1 MTAPKYVQDT
11 TKQKSK
17 PTPGASTV
25 SRTANVRV
33 VARIR
38 PLAEYEIENGSKPC
52 VEKLPCGGGGDG
64 TTVDGGPQSLQ
75 INQGEK
81 RWFELDAVIDES
93 SSQEDVYRMSGTK
106 DAIRTDVFQG
116 FNCTILA
123 YGQTGAGK
131 SFTMGTALATRDED
145 GEGGSGIIESDG
157 LIPRACHDLFD
168 TVREKCDSNA
178 HVECSYLEV
187 YNEEI
192 RDLLCASNDHSH
204 LRIRETLDGQVYV
217 RGLEARTVKT
227 PSDVGALMEEAN
239 SRRVV
244 ASTKMNATSSRSHA
258 ICVLRVKG
266 VLDDGTKFESKLT
279 LVDLAGSERLKK
291 TEAKGNRA
299 QEGISINKGLF
310 VLGQVVSALAEQR
323 PKFQRKPPFRDSKL
337 TRLLQDSLGG
347 NSRTIMIACCSP
359 ADFNLE
365 ETINTLRYATQAR
378 NIKNSATA
386 NVVQTI
392 SQEEA
397 RKLKRENE
405 LLTAQIAE
413 LQETIRKLTQDVT
426 QEDLER
432 SMSAIQCEMAGGNSV
447 GGHETPPNFGS
458 PVSAESAFVSPSRMG
473 RHRSSALPITPELER
488 PEPFKDDED
497 DDDDKFAP
505 LQETLDI
512 GGRTVHKKNSGNRTD
527 SANGNGLSLDAHFSR
542 SSFGNGGETYQRDDE
557 ELSLQIEDAFDMHSY
572 TGNHSPRKRN
582 KATAAPKTYAEL
594 EEENLELEARL
605 RLAERDVRA
614 TVHDTAIEMPAL
626 KMRVQMLEESLN
638 ESVML
643 EEETMA
649 LKQELEEAKADKESA
664 QRAAQ
669 QLSDFMEQQ
678 KKKFGFRGDEL
689 EKKRLSYFRQRL
701 DERWVTFV
709 VTVLSNF
716 KEQMRLLGD
725 YFDMVVRVVESPE
738 ILTMLGTQQNRKRT
752 GGWFARAP
760 GQKEIQEEKELRNRL
775 LQEHIKFFNERLL
788 EIEDEINHR
797 TESVDAISEGLSN
810 DRVQLEAELDE
821 TEFVRDLFSKKGEK
835 LIRQLTTIMTSQ
847 LFTIPAATAAK
858 TYATASSFG

>member
-1 MTAPKYVQDT
+1 MAGPIHVQDGSAPDDGGVAM
-11 TKQKSK
+11 KNSK
-17 PTPGASTV
+17 AGSGPT
-25 SRTANVRV
+25 TANVRV

-38 PLAEYEIENGSKPC
+38 PLANYEIENGSTPC
-52 VEKLPCGGGGDG
+52 VQKLPGGTAD
-64 TTVDGGPQSLQ
+64 GPQTLQ

-81 RWFELDAVIDES
+81 RWFELDAVLDES
-93 SSQEDVYRMSGTK
+93 CSQKDVYAMSGARN
-106 DAIRTDVFQG
+106 AIRNDVFLG

-131 SFTMGTALATRDED
+131 SFTMGTALGVRG
-145 GEGGSGIIESDG
+145 GEGIVESDG
-157 LIPRACHDLFD
+157 LIPRACHDLFE
-168 TVREKCDSNA
+168 TVRVKCDSNA
-178 HVECSYLEV
+178 HVECSYMEV

-192 RDLLCASNDHSH
+192 RDLLCETNDHSH

-217 RGLEARTVKT
+217 RGLQARTVST

-266 VLDDGTKFESKLT
+266 VLDDATKFESKLT

-291 TEAKGNRA
+291 TEAKGSRA

-337 TRLLQDSLGG
+337 TRILQDSLGG

-359 ADFNLE
+359 ADFNVE

-386 NVVQTI
+386 NLVQTI

-413 LQETIRKLTQDVT
+413 LQETIKRLTQDVT
-426 QEDLER
+426 EEELER
-432 SMSAIQCEMAGGNSV
+432 SMSIIQCEMAGGSV
-447 GGHETPPNFGS
+447 GGHETPPNIGS
-458 PVSAESAFVSPSRMG
+458 PASAGPAYFSPSMMG
-473 RHRSSALPITPELER
+473 RRRSSALPPTPELEH
-488 PEPFKDDED
+488 PEPD
-497 DDDDKFAP
+497 DDDADKFAN
-505 LQETLDI
+505 LQDSLDA
-512 GGRTVHKKNSGNRTD
+512 GNRTMHKTNI
-527 SANGNGLSLDAHFSR
+527 SNKAKSTKNNGLSLDAHFSK
-542 SSFGNGGETYQRDDE
+542 SSIDNTGDLYHREDE
-557 ELSLQIEDAFDMHSY
+557 ELSLQVEDVFDTHSY
-572 TGNHSPRKRN
+572 TGNQSPRKRN
-582 KATAAPKTYAEL
+582 KAAAAAKTYSEL

-614 TVHDTAIEMPAL
+614 TVHDTAIELPAL
-626 KMRVQMLEESLN
+626 KMRLQMLEESLN
-638 ESVML
+638 ESIML
-643 EEETMA
+643 EEETIA
-649 LKQELEEAKADKESA
+649 LKQELEEAKADKDAA

-678 KKKFGFRGDEL
+678 KKEYGFRGDEL
-689 EKKRLSYFRQRL
+689 EKNRLNYFRTRL

-709 VTVLSNF
+709 VTILSNF

-725 YFDMVVRVVESPE
+725 YFDLVVRVVESPE
-738 ILTMLGTQQNRKRT
+738 ILTMLGTQQGRKRSS
-752 GGWFARAP
+752 GWFARAP
-760 GQKEIQEEKELRNRL
+760 GQKDIQEEKELRNRL
-775 LQEHIKFFNERLL
+775 LQEHIKFFNARLL

-797 TESVDAISEGLSN
+797 TESVDAISDGLSKE
-810 DRVQLEAELDE
+810 RLQLEAELDE
-821 TEFVRDLFSKKGEK
+821 TEFVRDIFSKKGEK
-835 LIRQLTTIMTSQ
+835 LVRHLTSIMTSP
-847 LFTIPAATAAK
+847 LFTIPTAAAAK
-858 TYATASSFG
+858 THASVSSLG